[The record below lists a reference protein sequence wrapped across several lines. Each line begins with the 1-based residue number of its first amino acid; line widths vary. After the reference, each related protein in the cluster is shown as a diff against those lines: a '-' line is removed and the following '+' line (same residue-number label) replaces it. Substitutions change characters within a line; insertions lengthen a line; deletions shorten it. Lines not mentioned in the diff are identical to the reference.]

1 MSESIRQLFVAGAG
15 NMGHGIAQVS
25 IAAGIDVTLYDIA
38 DDVLGKARDRIAWSL
53 NKLHE
58 KGKLAESPDDVLA
71 RLITTTSLDG
81 AAAAQQ
87 VTEVVPERAAI
98 KHELFAKL
106 DDICPPQVIFT
117 TNTSAIPIGTLATA
131 TKRADRFCGTHFFI
145 PVPLMPLVEIIRG
158 PQSSDATLAA
168 ASAWAR
174 QIGKTPVAVEKDVAG
189 FIVNRV
195 LMAAMIEAVEL
206 LEAGVASADDI
217 DRAMQ
222 LGCNWRMGPLQT
234 ADLAGLDIVMHTLEA
249 IRSGTPHEKF
259 ATPPLLA
266 KLVEKNQLGRKTGKG
281 FYDHTESPA

>member
-38 DDVLGKARDRIAWSL
+38 DDVLAKARDRIAWSL
-53 NKLHE
+53 GKLHE
-58 KGKLAESPDDVLA
+58 KGKLAQSPDDVLA
-71 RLITTTSLDG
+71 RLTTTTDLD
-81 AAAAQQ
+81 AAAGAQQ
-87 VTEVVPERAAI
+87 ITEVVPERASI

-106 DDICPPQVIFT
+106 DDICPPNVIFT
-117 TNTSAIPIGTLATA
+117 TNTSAIPIGTLAAA

-158 PQSSDATLAA
+158 PRTSDDTIAA
-168 ASAWAR
+168 ASAWAQ
-174 QIGKTPVAVEKDVAG
+174 QIGKTPVLVEKDVAG
-189 FIVNRV
+189 FVVNRI
-195 LMAAMIEAVEL
+195 LMAAMIEAIEL
-206 LEAGVASADDI
+206 LEAGVASAEDI

-259 ATPPLLA
+259 NTPPLLE
-266 KLVEKNQLGRKTGKG
+266 KLVEQKQLGRKTGKG
-281 FYDHTESPA
+281 FYDHTEPQA